1 MNKSPDLMESEKMR
15 ATLEYSEAMRLLSE
29 KALIQKRLREIDK
42 VLRQLRIVSIKVTS
56 LAQQDLEEKNEVAA
70 LASK

>member
-1 MNKSPDLMESEKMR
+1 MESEKMR

-29 KALIQKRLREIDK
+29 KVLIQKRLREIDK